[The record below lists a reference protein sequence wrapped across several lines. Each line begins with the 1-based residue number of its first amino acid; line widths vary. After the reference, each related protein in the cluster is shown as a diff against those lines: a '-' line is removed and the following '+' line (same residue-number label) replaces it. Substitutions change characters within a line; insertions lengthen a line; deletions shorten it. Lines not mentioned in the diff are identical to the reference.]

1 MKHNLAH
8 HHFAAFWFSLVSAI
22 LAFAPFLW
30 LVRTWFDL
38 SYSSSG
44 AVYLVAIASLLI
56 VLAGF
61 LIRFR
66 KKLENINCAK
76 SGNFLRQNQR
86 RVKQKS
92 IDRTLPYKLRR
103 DSWWLD

>member
-1 MKHNLAH
+1 MKHILTH
-8 HHFAAFWFSLVSAI
+8 HQFAAFWFGLASAI
-22 LAFAPFLW
+22 VAFEPFLW
-30 LVRTWFDL
+30 LVRTWLDP
-38 SYSSSG
+38 SYSSCT
-44 AVYLVAIASLLI
+44 VYLVAIASLLI
-56 VLAGF
+56 ALAG
-61 LIRFR
+61 LSIRFR
-66 KKLENINCAK
+66 KKPENINCAK